1 MGNERKICCA
11 GEASQKC
18 SSWTDRQHSNLN
30 HRSITLVFYHYLVM
44 LSWWLIAD
52 TDIDGYVT
60 SMKLLKLIFSISWGA
75 KLSAG
80 LVYAVFLR
88 YYEV

>member
-1 MGNERKICCA
+1 
-11 GEASQKC
+11 
-18 SSWTDRQHSNLN
+18 
-30 HRSITLVFYHYLVM
+30 M